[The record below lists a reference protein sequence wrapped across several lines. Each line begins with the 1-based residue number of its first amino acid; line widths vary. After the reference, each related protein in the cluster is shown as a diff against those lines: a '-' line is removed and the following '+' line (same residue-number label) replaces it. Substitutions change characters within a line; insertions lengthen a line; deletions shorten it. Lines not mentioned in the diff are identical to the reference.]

1 MTLNDIGE
9 LDRRITLR
17 TPSIATNDYGERVRT
32 YADTSSLWAKVDYIK
47 GKEGDEADKLAS
59 VKRVDFLVRYNTSI
73 TETSQIA
80 WDGDTFEIE
89 AVLPIGRKQFMHLI
103 TRLVD

>member
-17 TPSIATNDYGERVRT
+17 NPSISTNDFGEKVRA
-32 YADTSSLWAKVDYIK
+32 YADVSSLWAKVDFVK
-47 GKEGDEADKLAS
+47 GNEGDNSDRLES
-59 VKRVDFLVRYNTSI
+59 VKRVDFLVRYNTAI
-73 TETSQIA
+73 DEMSQIT
-80 WDGDTFEIE
+80 WDGDTFEVQ
-89 AVLPIGRKQFMHLI
+89 AVLPVGRKQFMHLI